1 MFSPGQVALSTLLGG
16 PLAGAHLLYEN
27 FMELDK
33 ERQAKWTLLAS
44 VPVFAALMA
53 LGFLGNA
60 AGESVVV
67 LVWLLLA
74 VGARQF
80 TRIHQLTRQAIGL
93 SREYTFQSNWKVLS
107 IVVAWMVVTI
117 MLALVISSVLFVTGC
132 NL

>member
-1 MFSPGQVALSTLLGG
+1 
-16 PLAGAHLLYEN
+16 
-27 FMELDK
+27 MELDK

-80 TRIHQLTRQAIGL
+80 TRIYQLTRQAIGL
-93 SREYTFQSNWKVLS
+93 SREYTFQSNWQVLF
-107 IVVAWMVVTI
+107 IVVAWVVVTI
-117 MLALVISSVLFVTGC
+117 MLALVISSVLFITGC